1 MFENNCLAD
10 FFLVLKGDFF
20 SFLALGHIIRKTG
33 RHPPPHSHIHVS
45 FRVVSA
51 PAVLTRASLDVP
63 IKRHTCEQLLIVSA
77 VEKLTLVHPFLLF

>member
-1 MFENNCLAD
+1 MTD
-10 FFLVLKGDFF
+10 FFLVLKGDYF
-20 SFLALGHIIRKTG
+20 SFLALGHIILRQGGT
-33 RHPPPHSHIHVS
+33 PPPHSHIHVS